1 MKKGK
6 SENYLERKPQRA
18 SVAWTKDEKG
28 MVTLH
33 MENKGL
39 LNRIMQ
45 KFFHKP
51 KESHIHLDAIGSF
64 LWPLMD
70 GEKDLI
76 ELGRLLEKA
85 FGDAC
90 APLYV
95 RLAEYVRILEGHSFI
110 VWKK

>member
-1 MKKGK
+1 MKKHK

-18 SVAWTKDEKG
+18 LDLWTTDEKG

-33 MENKGL
+33 MENKGIV
-39 LNRIMQ
+39 NRIAQ
-45 KFFHKP
+45 KLFHKP

-76 ELGRLLEKA
+76 ELGRLLEEA

-90 APLYV
+90 APLYA
-95 RLAEYVRILEGHSFI
+95 RLAEYVRILEGHNFI
-110 VWKK
+110 VCKQ